1 MKPSGTSRVL
11 LKNANTSLPPWTIG
25 YSLSHVATFLLSS
38 AVVMA
43 AQNFHDITDT
53 MAFYGVYHRN
63 PYNQLIH
70 FFGVPYLIY
79 TYFVF
84 FVHLPLQSLF
94 QLAWNAD
101 QRLKIHPQ
109 QFQLQMPLIPTHT
122 ATWAIL
128 WLVGYVAFYL
138 SIDPIGALLFSPV
151 LYFLYGAAVV
161 HYQRDQR
168 LALDTQGSNSTNTV
182 PWTGTGRLLQDTL
195 LGHVLAWYLQIHP
208 GHRILEGA
216 QPALMKSLGGALTSA
231 PLFAFYEG
239 LWFLGIRRS
248 LQEQVVI
255 LVDTYTRQLCASDP
269 NLMRACSE
277 VRF

>member
-1 MKPSGTSRVL
+1 MKPNGTSRVL
-11 LKNANTSLPPWTIG
+11 LKKVTSPQALPPWTIG
-25 YSLSHVATFLLSS
+25 YSLSHVATFLLSL

-84 FVHLPLQSLF
+84 FVHLPLQSLV

-101 QRLKIHPQ
+101 RRLKLHPQ

-138 SIDPIGALLFSPV
+138 SIDPVGALLFSPV
-151 LYFLYGAAVV
+151 LYFLYGSAVI

-168 LALDTQGSNSTNTV
+168 LALDRKGSNSTTV
-182 PWTGTGRLLQDTL
+182 AVYSAWPCPGL
-195 LGHVLAWYLQIHP
+195 VLADPSRTSHSGRSAACTDEIP
-208 GHRILEGA
+208 GWGLDVGA
-216 QPALMKSLGGALTSA
+216 TLC
-231 PLFAFYEG
+231 
-239 LWFLGIRRS
+239 FL
-248 LQEQVVI
+248 
-255 LVDTYTRQLCASDP
+255 
-269 NLMRACSE
+269 
-277 VRF
+277 